1 VTAGLDVPARTPD
14 ADEEEAMKYLHLIY
28 TNPAIQNEM
37 SANWDTLQADIDRT
51 IQELMESGE
60 WVGAGVLADPV
71 TGKVVGV
78 NDGAPTVTDGPYVET
93 KEHLAGY
100 CVVECESMERAIEIA
115 ARWPAARYHAVEVRP
130 LMNHSGCEM

>member
-1 VTAGLDVPARTPD
+1 VTAGLDVLARTPD
-14 ADEEEAMKYLHLIY
+14 ADEEEAMKYVHLIY
-28 TNPAIQNEM
+28 TNPVIQSEM
-37 SANWDTLQADIDRT
+37 SANWDILQVDIDRT

-78 NDGAPTVTDGPYVET
+78 EGGTPAVTDGPYLET